1 MPISKTLMH
10 GYADGVK
17 YDLHP
22 ETEIDQILGL
32 ARQNSTAYALGAVAF
47 AGSLAPG
54 LVLKCTTAGTTAA
67 TEPSMSGAEVG
78 DVITDGTVT
87 WTVQDLLGGGMP
99 IGAVHPF
106 LQTSIPDGWLSL
118 ENGQLVLRSAYP
130 ELWAWVQTNAP
141 LITEAQ
147 WQTKAAAQKSVGY
160 YSSGD
165 GSTTF
170 RLPRLVGFFE
180 GTTAANVGAFTGAG
194 LPNITGSVI
203 PDRFGNNGEARFPTG
218 ALSVSAQSDITWY
231 AAQSDAS
238 TTRTSKLNFNASS
251 SNPIYGNSTTVQP
264 ESVGMVWCVRAF
276 GAAVNQGTVDIT
288 ELAQML
294 NLKLSIS
301 DAPAVCTPFAFP
313 SDTYVDIPLSSGT
326 QATYTTPANG
336 FVFAISSEQP
346 SGSGYII
353 IGGNRMSTAVS
364 FQSTYGLSCV
374 LPVAKNEN
382 VTIGCVGKTIRVARF
397 VYAQGEV

>member
-67 TEPSMSGAEVG
+67 TEPSLSGVEVG
-78 DVITDGTVT
+78 DVISDGAVT
-87 WTVQDLLGGGMP
+87 WIVQDLLGGGMY

-106 LQTSIPDGWLSL
+106 LQTSIPDGWLSC
-118 ENGQLVLRSAYP
+118 ENGQEVSRTAYP
-130 ELWAWVQTNAP
+130 ELWAWVQANAP

-170 RLPRLVGFFE
+170 RLPRLIGFFE
-180 GTTAANVGAFTGAG
+180 GVTAANVGAFKSAG
-194 LPNITGSVI
+194 LPNVTGTIHQNANRTVI
-203 PDRFGNNGEARFPTG
+203 LGTTGVFAYNDTG
-218 ALSVSAQSDITWY
+218 AMTLPQSSST
-231 AAQSDAS
+231 AAGALG
-238 TTRTSKLNFNASS
+238 TTISFNASRS
-251 SNPIYGNSTTVQP
+251 SAIYGNSTTVQP

-301 DAPAVCTPFAFP
+301 DAPRVCTKFAFP
-313 SDTYVDIPLSSGT
+313 SGTYVTLTLSNMP
-326 QATYTTPANG
+326 YTAPANG
-336 FVFAISSEQP
+336 WLWTSVDDNSGGGYLAMM
-346 SGSGYII
+346 SGSGVNVQFHTYQAGNATWGFIPVRKGDI
-353 IGGNRMSTAVS
+353 ADIVGGGYSV
-364 FQSTYGLSCV
+364 
-374 LPVAKNEN
+374 NE
-382 VTIGCVGKTIRVARF
+382 IRF
-397 VYAQGEV
+397 IYAQGEV